1 MTKESIQTYRPALAA
16 FLTMMTLSILTT
28 VLGFFQEPIC
38 QTLDIGRG
46 RFSIIFSLMSITG
59 AVTTPW
65 LGTFLGEHGPRR
77 LLLWGGFW
85 TGCCL
90 MALAWVQKLWM
101 LYALGFC
108 MGVFSN
114 NYVALCANDIVQR
127 QYSGA
132 KASGI
137 LGMVMAG
144 SGAGGVIFSL
154 VIPGCMTRLGWQ
166 WGAVIMGLIWWGVLW
181 LAAVLLGKE
190 QTKVETAALAESQ
203 QGMTRAEALKTP
215 QLYKMMAVTV
225 IVCAACGVQQ
235 QLPALLAGFEPDS
248 GKVSVMISVS
258 TAFLAVGKILQGLLY
273 GKLGMKKGGTVTI
286 LAFAAGMLAMIRP
299 EFAWPGLALL
309 SVGFGI
315 YSTLLSQVTRQ
326 IFGTRE
332 YAAIWSLI
340 TAVGSVGTIL
350 ANPIWGSIY
359 DHTGTYIPGLV
370 ACAGLL
376 AVAVLILRG
385 SVGEVDS

>member
-1 MTKESIQTYRPALAA
+1 MTKESVKTYRPALAA

-38 QTLDIGRG
+38 QALDIGRG
-46 RFSIIFSLMSITG
+46 RFSAIFSLMSITG

-65 LGTFLGEHGPRR
+65 LGTFLGKHGPRR

-90 MALAWVQKLWM
+90 MALALVQQLWM

-114 NYVALCANDIVQR
+114 NYVALCANDIIQR

-144 SGAGGVIFSL
+144 SGVGGVIFSL
-154 VIPGCMTRLGWQ
+154 VIPGCMSQLGWQ
-166 WGAVIMGLIWWGVLW
+166 WGVVIMGLIWWGVLW
-181 LAAVLLGKE
+181 LAALLLGSE
-190 QTKVETAALAESQ
+190 RQATERITETENAR
-203 QGMTRAEALKTP
+203 GMTRAEALKTP

-258 TAFLAVGKILQGLLY
+258 TAFLAAGKILQGLLY
-273 GKLGMKKGGTVTI
+273 GKLGLKNGGTVTL
-286 LAFAAGMLAMIRP
+286 LAFAAGMLAMTRA

-315 YSTLLSQVTRQ
+315 YTTLLSQVTWQ

-332 YAAIWSLI
+332 NAAIWSLI

-350 ANPIWGSIY
+350 ANPVWGSIY
-359 DHTGTYIPGLV
+359 DQTGAYTTGLV

-376 AVAVLILRG
+376 AVATILLRRTM
-385 SVGEVDS
+385 GER

>member
-1 MTKESIQTYRPALAA
+1 MTKKIIQTYRPAAAA
-16 FLTMMTLSILTT
+16 FLTMMTLSLLTT
-28 VLGFFQEPIC
+28 VLGFFQEPVC
-38 QTLDIGRG
+38 QALDIGRG
-46 RFSIIFSLMSITG
+46 RFSTIFSLMSITG

-65 LGTFLGEHGPRR
+65 LGTFLGKHGPRR

-85 TGCCL
+85 TGCCM
-90 MALAWVQKLWM
+90 MALALVQKLWT
-101 LYALGFC
+101 LYVLGFC

-127 QYSGA
+127 RYSGA

-137 LGMVMAG
+137 LGTVMAG

-154 VIPGCMTRLGWQ
+154 VIPGCMTLFGWQ
-166 WGAVIMGLIWWGVLW
+166 WAAVIMGLIWWGALW
-181 LAAVLLGKE
+181 LAALLLGPEK
-190 QTKVETAALAESQ
+190 QAVEENTETENAR
-203 QGMTRAEALKTP
+203 GMTRAEALKNNK
-215 QLYKMMAVTV
+215 LYQMMAVTV
-225 IVCAACGVQQ
+225 IVCAACGIQQ
-235 QLPALLAGFEPDS
+235 QLPALLAGFEPDA
-248 GKVSVMISVS
+248 GKVSVMISLS

-273 GKLGMKKGGTVTI
+273 GKLGLKKGGTVTM
-286 LAFAAGMLAMIRP
+286 LAFALGMLAMIWP

-315 YSTLLSQVTRQ
+315 YTTLLSQVTRS

-332 YAAIWSLI
+332 YAPIWSLI

-359 DHTGTYIPGLV
+359 DHTGSYTPGLI

-376 AVAVLILRG
+376 VVASILLRG
-385 SVGEVDS
+385 SMRDS

>member
-1 MTKESIQTYRPALAA
+1 MTKKTIQTYRPAAAA

-38 QTLDIGRG
+38 QALDIGRG
-46 RFSIIFSLMSITG
+46 RFSTIFSLMSITG

-65 LGTFLGEHGPRR
+65 LGNFLGKHGPRR

-85 TGCCL
+85 TGCC
-90 MALAWVQKLWM
+90 MIALALVQKLWM

-127 QYSGA
+127 RYSGA

-137 LGMVMAG
+137 LGTVMAG

-154 VIPGCMTRLGWQ
+154 VIPGCMALFGWQ
-166 WGAVIMGLIWWGVLW
+166 WAAVIMGLIWWWVLW
-181 LAAVLLGKE
+181 LAALLLGPE
-190 QTKVETAALAESQ
+190 ELAAERNTETENAR
-203 QGMTRAEALKTP
+203 GMTRAEALKNNK
-215 QLYKMMAVTV
+215 LYQMMAVTV
-225 IVCAACGVQQ
+225 IVCAACGIQQ
-235 QLPALLAGFEPDS
+235 QLPALLAEFEPDS
-248 GKVSVMISVS
+248 GKVSVMISLS
-258 TAFLAVGKILQGLLY
+258 TAFLAAGKILQGLLY
-273 GKLGMKKGGTVTI
+273 GKLGLKKGGTVTM
-286 LAFAAGMLAMIRP
+286 LAFALGMLAMIRP

-315 YSTLLSQVTRQ
+315 YTTLLSQVTRC
-326 IFGTRE
+326 IFGPRE
-332 YAAIWSLI
+332 NAAIWSLI

-350 ANPIWGSIY
+350 ANPVWGSIY
-359 DHTGTYIPGLV
+359 DYTGSYTTGLV

-376 AVAVLILRG
+376 MVATMVLRR
-385 SVGEVDS
+385 SMRDS